1 MILIIVAGCVLFVIV
16 MTIIICKC
24 CRKKQHTTIAEKE
37 AMFNQQNVTHEHDAE
52 YGIQK
57 PDPKNK
63 SNNSFNSNLTRDET
77 QLNEQIKVFSLR
89 QNELEEK
96 INNMK
101 TQVNGMK

>member
-1 MILIIVAGCVLFVIV
+1 MILIIVAGCILFVIV

-37 AMFNQQNVTHEHDAE
+37 AMFNQQNVTHEHDVE

-63 SNNSFNSNLTRDET
+63 SNNESMASDHPYIPPGY
-77 QLNEQIKVFSLR
+77 NEYTGGPGTAGHYK
-89 QNELEEK
+89 E
-96 INNMK
+96 
-101 TQVNGMK
+101 